1 MNELSILEQT
11 MLWGVIGVAF
21 SALLYALWLWKKTS
35 SEDKGTEKMQTVW
48 KAIKRGAEGYL
59 KKQLKTIVLVLLAL
73 IVILFLSVYVVPPS
87 AEAVARFGD
96 NATLI
101 VALGRTVAFIVGA
114 SFSTLVGQLGM
125 RVAIQANVRVTAK
138 AVKGDYNGAL
148 TTAYRAGT
156 FTGMLTDGLGLLGG
170 TVIFMLFGKAAP
182 DALLGF
188 GFGGTLVA
196 LFMRIGGGIYTKA
209 ADMGA
214 DLVGKVEKNL
224 PEDDPRNAG
233 VVADLVGDNVG
244 DCAGM
249 AADIFESYEV
259 TIVSS
264 LILGL
269 VL

>member
-1 MNELSILEQT
+1 MNELASFEQG
-11 MLWGVIGVAF
+11 MLWLVIGVAA
-21 SALLYALWLWKKTS
+21 SALIYALWLWKKTS
-35 SEDKGTEKMQTVW
+35 SEDKGSDKMQTVW

-59 KKQLKTIVLVLLAL
+59 RKQLKTIVMVLTAL
-73 IVILFLSVYVVPPS
+73 IVILFLSVYVVPHS

-101 VALGRTVAFIVGA
+101 VALGRTIAFIVGA

-125 RVAIQANVRVTAK
+125 RVAIEGNVRVTAK
-138 AVKGDYNGAL
+138 AIKGDYNGAL

-170 TVIFMLFGKAAP
+170 TAIFMLFGKAAP

-209 ADMGA
+209 ADGGA
-214 DLVGKVEKNL
+214 DLVGKIEKGI
-224 PEDDPRNAG
+224 PEDDPRTPA
-233 VVADLVGDNVG
+233 VLAHNVG
-244 DCAGM
+244 L
-249 AADIFESYEV
+249 
-259 TIVSS
+259 T
-264 LILGL
+264 LGDP
-269 VL
+269 